1 MIQIDEKNLC
11 GASVLR
17 VHGPLRVPVGG
28 ELRRSVTRLL
38 RRGGRRILLDLSLV
52 SALDAGGLGELIHVH
67 NMTAAAH
74 GVLQIVNATA
84 RVRELLDRAG
94 VVRLLGGDAE
104 VWSIP
109 EQPRDRV
116 A

>member
-38 RRGGRRILLDLSLV
+38 GRGGRRILLDLSLV
-52 SALDAGGLGELIHVH
+52 SALDAGGLGELINVY
-67 NMTAAAH
+67 NATVAAH
-74 GVLQIVNATA
+74 AVLHVVNASA

-94 VVRLLGGDAE
+94 VVRLLTGDTRA
-104 VWSIP
+104 WSISERP
-109 EQPRDRV
+109 SDRV